1 MKSSESL
8 LKRIEMSGDILKG
21 KPVIK
26 GTRVP
31 VEIILRS
38 LAQGM
43 NTEDIC
49 KGYEISEEDIRAAI
63 LYAQKII
70 ESETIIV

>member
-8 LKRIEMSGDILKG
+8 LKRIEISRDILKG

-26 GTRVP
+26 GTRVS

-43 NTEDIC
+43 NTEEIC
-49 KGYEISEEDIRAAI
+49 EGYEISEEDVRAAI

-70 ESETIIV
+70 ESETVIV

>member
-8 LKRIEMSGDILKG
+8 LKRIEISRDILKG

-43 NTEDIC
+43 NTEEIC
-49 KGYEISEEDIRAAI
+49 EGYEISEEDVRAAS

-70 ESETIIV
+70 ESETVIV

>member
-8 LKRIEMSGDILKG
+8 LKRIEISRDILKG

-43 NTEDIC
+43 NTEEIC
-49 KGYEISEEDIRAAI
+49 EGYEISEEDVRAAI

-70 ESETIIV
+70 ESETVII

>member
-1 MKSSESL
+1 MKSTESL
-8 LKRIEMSGDILKG
+8 LKRIEISGDILKG

-43 NTEDIC
+43 NTEEIC
-49 KGYEISEEDIRAAI
+49 EGYEISEEDVRAAI

-70 ESETIIV
+70 ESETVIV

>member
-1 MKSSESL
+1 MKSFESL
-8 LKRIEMSGDILKG
+8 LKRIEISRDILKG

-43 NTEDIC
+43 NTDEIC
-49 KGYEISEEDIRAAI
+49 EGYEISEEDVRAAI

-70 ESETIIV
+70 ESETVIV

>member
-1 MKSSESL
+1 M
-8 LKRIEMSGDILKG
+8 
-21 KPVIK
+21 IK

-43 NTEDIC
+43 KTDEIC
-49 KGYEISEEDIRAAI
+49 EGYEISEEDVRAAI

-70 ESETIIV
+70 ESETVIV

>member
-8 LKRIEMSGDILKG
+8 LKRVEISRDILKG

-26 GTRVP
+26 GTRVS

-43 NTEDIC
+43 NTEEIC
-49 KGYEISEEDIRAAI
+49 EGYEISEEDIRAAV
-63 LYAQKII
+63 LHAQKII
-70 ESETIIV
+70 ESETVII